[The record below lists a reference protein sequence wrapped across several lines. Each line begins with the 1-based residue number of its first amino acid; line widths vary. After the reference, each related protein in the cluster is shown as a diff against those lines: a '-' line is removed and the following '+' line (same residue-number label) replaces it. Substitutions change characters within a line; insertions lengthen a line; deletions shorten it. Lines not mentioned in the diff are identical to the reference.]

1 MSEYKTTLIGIET
14 YLSMENKSVFD
25 ELSLPADMS
34 RQTLIDS
41 ILMRSGEFEVLYSDP
56 ELMTKLVGI
65 WSRKYYDTF
74 SRWTKALRIK
84 YDPLNNYD
92 RTEEII
98 DKTIK
103 KETST
108 GNSDTTGKGKRT
120 DETDIDNDIS
130 VDYEEDHNDNVTTEF
145 SESAYN
151 ESDPSSKTITDADT
165 TIDMNTSTTTEN
177 DTHTETESN
186 NTYEDHNK
194 STGSRDEDGTYERKA
209 RMFGNIGV
217 TTSQQ
222 MLESELNLGY
232 WNLYN
237 RITDMFISEFLL
249 LVY

>member
-56 ELMTKLVGI
+56 ELMTKLIGI

-92 RTEEII
+92 RTEEI
-98 DKTIK
+98 K
-103 KETST
+103 
-108 GNSDTTGKGKRT
+108 DTTKRNEKSNTKT
-120 DETDIDNDIS
+120 DGSNKTNSEVDVKTDNDTDS
-130 VDYEEDHNDNVTTEF
+130 SF

-151 ESDPSSKTITDADT
+151 ETDPSEKSTDHSENDVHT
-165 TIDMNTSTTTEN
+165 VTKSGGNGEDHSTT
-177 DTHTETESN
+177 D
-186 NTYEDHNK
+186 
-194 STGSRDEDGTYERKA
+194 GSRNEDGTYERKA

>member
-92 RTEEII
+92 RTEEIEDI
-98 DKTIK
+98 TKRNEKSNTKTDGSNK
-103 KETST
+103 TKSEV
-108 GNSDTTGKGKRT
+108 DVTT
-120 DETDIDNDIS
+120 DNDTDS
-130 VDYEEDHNDNVTTEF
+130 TF

-151 ESDPSSKTITDADT
+151 ETKPSEKSTDHSENDVHT
-165 TIDMNTSTTTEN
+165 VTKSGGEGEDHSTT
-177 DTHTETESN
+177 D
-186 NTYEDHNK
+186 
-194 STGSRDEDGTYERKA
+194 GSRAEDGSYKRKA
-209 RMFGNIGV
+209 HLYGNIGV

-237 RITDMFISEFLL
+237 KITDMFISEFLL

>member
-92 RTEEII
+92 RTEEIEDITKRNEKSNTKTDGSNKTKSEI
-98 DKTIK
+98 DV
-103 KETST
+103 
-108 GNSDTTGKGKRT
+108 TT
-120 DETDIDNDIS
+120 DNDTDS
-130 VDYEEDHNDNVTTEF
+130 TF

-151 ESDPSSKTITDADT
+151 ETDPSEKSTDHSENDVHT
-165 TIDMNTSTTTEN
+165 VTKSEGEGEDHSTID
-177 DTHTETESN
+177 
-186 NTYEDHNK
+186 
-194 STGSRDEDGTYERKA
+194 GSRAEDGTYKRKA

>member
-74 SRWTKALRIK
+74 SRWTKALRIQ

-92 RTEEII
+92 RTEEIEDI
-98 DKTIK
+98 TMRNEKSNTKTDGSNK
-103 KETST
+103 TKSKV
-108 GNSDTTGKGKRT
+108 DVTT
-120 DETDIDNDIS
+120 DNDTDS
-130 VDYEEDHNDNVTTEF
+130 TF

-151 ESDPSSKTITDADT
+151 EADPSEKSTDHSENDVHTVTKSKGEGEDH
-165 TIDMNTSTTTEN
+165 STTDGT
-177 DTHTETESN
+177 
-186 NTYEDHNK
+186 
-194 STGSRDEDGTYERKA
+194 RAEDGSYKRKA
-209 RMFGNIGV
+209 HLYGNIGV

-237 RITDMFISEFLL
+237 KITDMFITEFLL